1 MSTATL
7 SRMYGINH
15 HALHVNVKGVTNEEA
30 WIQPR
35 PYGNCMNWVVG
46 HIVASRNGI
55 LAALGEEAIW
65 PKEEAKTYAR
75 HSAPITAPG
84 EGKPL
89 DLMLADFDRAQER
102 INSALGRITAAD
114 LVKPFGDGDTVGG
127 WLHFLQFHEAYHIGQ
142 AGLLRRMAGKECAI
156 P

>member
-1 MSTATL
+1 MSAKTL

-15 HALHVNVKGVTNEEA
+15 QALHVNVKGVTNEEA

-55 LAALGEEAIW
+55 LAALGEEPIW

-75 HSAPITAPG
+75 HSAPITASG

-89 DLMLADFDRAQER
+89 DLMLGDFDRAQAQ
-102 INSALGRITAAD
+102 INAALARATDAD
-114 LVKPFGDGDTVGG
+114 LAKPFGDGDTVGG

-142 AGLLRRMAGKECAI
+142 VALLRRIVGHEGAI
-156 P
+156 K

>member
-89 DLMLADFDRAQER
+89 DVMLADFDRAQER

-114 LVKPFGDGDTVGG
+114 LAKPFGDGDTVGG

-142 AGLLRRMAGKECAI
+142 VALLRRIVGHEGAI
-156 P
+156 K